1 MEVRYVYLTPPLNF
15 QPLLYSPV
23 PIIHLGL
30 LLPPGA
36 DTPEC
41 PSLYAPGYPAR
52 YAPGSI
58 SERNSWPF
66 VQYPGGT
73 GILLVSPSAC
83 VLPVVRDDD

>member
-1 MEVRYVYLTPPLNF
+1 MI
-15 QPLLYSPV
+15 PV
-23 PIIHLGL
+23 PRSSYTHRVFGCWRSALNR
-30 LLPPGA
+30 GA

-41 PSLYAPGYPAR
+41 PSRYAPGYPARYAPGCAAR